1 MSELGWASPEWLST
15 PPEQNEILL
24 HCIARYHAFMDLLSS
39 SFSLFAVPTLDIDL
53 AWHTHQLQSS
63 YRIDTAQA
71 VGRAIDH
78 NDKVEETDLGYG
90 FDDTAK
96 LWEVS
101 LTLTAM
107 DYLTLIRDDR
117 YRSVT
122 KFLIIFVD
130 VLSLKPRLL
139 TKL

>member
-1 MSELGWASPEWLST
+1 
-15 PPEQNEILL
+15 
-24 HCIARYHAFMDLLSS
+24 MDLLSS

-63 YRIDTAQA
+63 YRIDTAKA

-101 LTLTAM
+101 LPLTAM
-107 DYLTLIRDDR
+107 DSLVLTRLTAIGALQ
-117 YRSVT
+117 SSLS
-122 KFLIIFVD
+122 FLWMSSPSNLDF
-130 VLSLKPRLL
+130 
-139 TKL
+139 

>member
-1 MSELGWASPEWLST
+1 L
-15 PPEQNEILL
+15 
-24 HCIARYHAFMDLLSS
+24 DLLSS

-96 LWEVS
+96 LWEAS
-101 LTLTAM
+101 LPLTATE
-107 DYLTLIRDDR
+107 YLTLIRDDC
-117 YRSVT
+117 YRNVT
-122 KFLIIFVD
+122 KFHIIFVD
-130 VLSLKPRLL
+130 VLSLKLRLL